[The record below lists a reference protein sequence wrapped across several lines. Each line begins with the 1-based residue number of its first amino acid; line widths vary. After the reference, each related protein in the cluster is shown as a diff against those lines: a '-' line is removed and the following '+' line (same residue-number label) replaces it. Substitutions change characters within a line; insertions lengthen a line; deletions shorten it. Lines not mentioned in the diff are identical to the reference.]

1 MVRSQ
6 SFKSKVI
13 KLKVIHYIK
22 RYFKYFFLFQLV
34 KGIIWLCVFFTG
46 WSLFK

>member
-6 SFKSKVI
+6 SFKNKVI
-13 KLKVIHYIK
+13 KQLK
-22 RYFKYFFLFQLV
+22 RYFKYFFVFQLV
-34 KGIIWLCVFFTG
+34 KGIIWLCIFFTG

>member
-6 SFKSKVI
+6 SFKNKV
-13 KLKVIHYIK
+13 K

-34 KGIIWLCVFFTG
+34 KGMIWLLIFFTG
-46 WSLFK
+46 WSLFT